1 MHLPCWVQRGW
12 RKFEF
17 RKFLENKKVVKHG
30 PVVCALHPGYTVMER
45 VVHQSIIEMYHV
57 IGLDGVQKWIKISFF
72 ESRES
77 ILKMSTNSWGKFH
90 RVGEMIFLSSSCL
103 VFIMFI
109 LLVHYCFAS
118 DSIENWYSGVDIFFL
133 TQKLRLRN
141 KDKFWKWNCFLPELV
156 GLLHMA
162 K

>member
-1 MHLPCWVQRGW
+1 MLSSKMV
-12 RKFEF
+12 
-17 RKFLENKKVVKHG
+17 KKIWIQKIFGKKKAIKHG
-30 PVVCALHPGYTVMER
+30 PVVCALHAGYTVTER

-57 IGLDGVQKWIKISFF
+57 IGLDRVQKWIKISFF

-103 VFIMFI
+103 VFI
-109 LLVHYCFAS
+109 LLVHYCFVS
-118 DSIENWYSGVDIFFL
+118 DSNENWYLYVDIFFL